1 MFESNNQNEYKE
13 KEEIETYF
21 SDAKK
26 KSFPIGILFVIF
38 ILLIIGSCGYYYFI
52 IDSPKNVFLT
62 ILKDKFSEVKLDYT
76 THNTINYDYSFDINV
91 ETNNKEYLD
100 MISIINQM
108 SINGHSGL
116 DINNKKAYT
125 KLNTLYQEKD
135 LFGFE
140 LYYENNNTMYLKL
153 NNIYD
158 KVIKSKIEKEIQE
171 DNTHNK
177 TDMSSLEKVINS
189 LTDAIIDTLKNAN
202 YTKEYTTLDDIIVKK
217 VTLTIDKQ
225 FLEYFYNYLLNDK
238 DFITNYSKLEGITEE
253 ELKKNIDEEKSSLED
268 ETEKISLYVSLL
280 KNEFIMLDTS
290 SGTDRIN
297 ITKENNKYNYKIYTD
312 SIIEYQGYISII
324 RNNNNYQISLSIE
337 DIEEELSF
345 EINFN
350 ISYEYDEDIN
360 LLDTTDAIDYD
371 DLTEDD
377 MNQIM
382 LNIMKN
388 DTLMSLIE
396 DISTLY
402 PTNNIENKYY
412 QTT

>member
-1 MFESNNQNEYKE
+1 MKDINKQNEYKE
-13 KEEIETYF
+13 KEEIEAYF

-26 KSFPIGILFVIF
+26 KSFPIGLLFIIF
-38 ILLIIGSCGYYYFI
+38 IFLIIGGCVYYYFI
-52 IDSPKNVFLT
+52 IDSPKNIFLT
-62 ILKDKFSEVKLDYT
+62 ILKDKFNGIKLDYIA
-76 THNTINYDYSFDINV
+76 HNAINYDYSFDINI
-91 ETNNKEYLD
+91 ETYNKEYID
-100 MISIINQM
+100 IIGILNQI

-116 DINNKKAYT
+116 DINNKKIYT

-140 LYYENNNTMYLKL
+140 IYSENSNIIYLKL

-158 KVIKSKIEKEIQE
+158 KVIKSKIAKETEK
-171 DNTHNK
+171 DNTYDK
-177 TDMSSLEKVINS
+177 TDMSSLEKIINS

-202 YTKEYTTLDDIIVKK
+202 YTKEYTTLNEVFVKK
-217 VTLTIDKQ
+217 ITLTIDKQ
-225 FLEYFYNYLLNDK
+225 FLEDFYNYLLNDEE
-238 DFITNYSKLEGITEE
+238 FIENYSKLKGITEE
-253 ELKKNIDEEKSSLED
+253 ELKKNIEEEKSSLE
-268 ETEKISLYVSLL
+268 EENEKISLYVSLL

-312 SIIEYQGYISII
+312 SIIEYQGYISIV
-324 RNNNNYQISLSIE
+324 RNNNNYQISLLVE

-350 ISYEYDEDIN
+350 ISYEYDKDIN
-360 LLDTTDAIDYD
+360 LLDTTNAVDYD

-377 MNQIM
+377 MNQII

-402 PTNNIENKYY
+402 STNNIENKYF